1 MLKQRL
7 IRSRQHAGWKKC
19 LLGHMQ
25 VCMYVRITS
34 VHTHTQMDRQPE
46 NILPLPPAP
55 STEWAGGGII
65 DIVKLWVKSLDF
77 FHFN

>member
-1 MLKQRL
+1 
-7 IRSRQHAGWKKC
+7 
-19 LLGHMQ
+19 MQ
-25 VCMYVRITS
+25 VCMYVHITS